1 MALYEISLGHHSQ
14 HFLIN
19 FIAVNTFM
27 TEQTF
32 IKGKDRDLESTIA
45 TMLSK
50 LADLGIEIEEVSW
63 LNPVPNVYS
72 VHIRDK
78 ACELMFTNGKGATR
92 KACLASA
99 LGEYFERLSCNYFFA
114 DFYLGEEFSKAEFV
128 HYPDERWFKVE
139 GEAMP
144 AGLLDED
151 LWAYYDPEQQVKPQH
166 LFDTNSGAGERGIC
180 ALPYT
185 RQRDGETRWFPVNVI
200 GNIYVSN
207 GMSAGNTQNEARV
220 QSLSEVFERYVKNK
234 IISEGLCLPEVPQEV
249 LNRYPKIVEAIRE
262 LESHDYHLRIA
273 DASLGGLYP
282 VMSVTL
288 MNPRDA
294 TVYASFGAH
303 PSFEVALE
311 RTVTELLQGRGL
323 HELDDFLPPSMDLDE
338 VADQHNLETHF
349 IDSSGLL
356 AYDFFKSKPDY
367 EFYDWDHDTDND
379 DEFAYLCKII
389 HDMGHDIYISDY
401 EHLNVY
407 ACRIIVPGMSDIYLV
422 DDIVWNNNNEGA
434 LFREEILS
442 LRNLD
447 KPQWQSILDRLD
459 EGGYHDM
466 QRVAEFIG
474 VATDRGTVWSGL
486 RIGELK
492 AMLCL
497 AIGDLEQAAE
507 WVDWCLH
514 MDQLTVCRLH
524 IYNCLKVLLD
534 IELDDSR
541 EYDDYA
547 DALAKLYGK
556 EYVSICSKVLAGTET
571 FHGLHSPGLSLDG
584 FDNHKELLN
593 CYAKL
598 QKFKQNNWKQV

>member
-1 MALYEISLGHHSQ
+1 
-14 HFLIN
+14 
-19 FIAVNTFM
+19 M
-27 TEQTF
+27 TQQTY
-32 IKGKDRDLESTIA
+32 IKGKDRDLESTIES
-45 TMLSK
+45 MLRK
-50 LADLGIEIEEVSW
+50 LGDIGIEIEEVSW

-78 ACELMFTNGKGATR
+78 SCELMFTNGKGANR

-114 DFYLGEEFSKAEFV
+114 DYYLGEEFSKAEFV

-139 GEAMP
+139 GDSVPE
-144 AGLLDED
+144 GLLDED
-151 LWAYYDPEQQVKPQH
+151 LWAYYDPEQQVKPEH
-166 LFDTNSGAGERGIC
+166 LFDLNSGARERGIC

-185 RQRDGETRWFPVNVI
+185 RQRDGKKIWFPVNVI

-234 IISEGLCLPEVPQEV
+234 IISEGLCLPEVPQQV
-249 LNRYPKIVEAIRE
+249 LNRFPKIVEAITE
-262 LESHDYHLRIA
+262 LESHGYHLRIA
-273 DASLGGLYP
+273 DASLGGHYP

-288 MNPRDA
+288 MNPLDA

-323 HELDDFLPPSMDLDE
+323 HQLDDFSPPSMDMDE
-338 VADQHNLETHF
+338 VADHHNLETHF
-349 IDSSGLL
+349 IDSSGLI
-356 AYDFFKSKPDY
+356 AYDFFKSTPDY
-367 EFYDWDHDTDND
+367 EFNDWDHDTDNE
-379 DEFAYLCKII
+379 DEFEYLSQKI
-389 HDMGHDIYISDY
+389 HNMEHDIYIADY
-401 EHLNVY
+401 QHLAVY
-407 ACRIIVPGMSDIYLV
+407 SCRIIVPGMSDIYLV

-442 LRNLD
+442 LKNMDKTGWQNL
-447 KPQWQSILDRLD
+447 LDRLS
-459 EGGYHDM
+459 ESGNHDM
-466 QRVAEFIG
+466 QLVAEFIG
-474 VATDRGTVWSGL
+474 IATDHGTVWSGL

-497 AIGDLEQAAE
+497 AIGDLEQALE

-514 MDQLTVCRLH
+514 VDALTICRLH
-524 IYNCLKVLLD
+524 IYNCLKALL
-534 IELDDSR
+534 ELTLDDNR

-547 DALAKLYGK
+547 DAMAKLYGR
-556 EYVSICSKVLAGTET
+556 EYVSICSKVLDGSET

-584 FDNHKELLN
+584 FDNHRELLN

-598 QKFKQNNWKQV
+598 HKFKQNNWRKG